1 MAKTTITHVPWLRRM
16 SLRVNPNGEALVRA
30 PMRTTEAQIQKF
42 LDTHTLWIRK
52 QRSKMSWFVRLTREQ
67 ISDFRDRA
75 EKFLPRRVAEL
86 AEELDFRYQR
96 VTFRHQKSRWGSCS
110 HRNVISLN
118 IELMRLPKKLR
129 DYIIVHELTHTVHK
143 HHQTAFWNH
152 LERVFPGALELDEEM
167 KEWKIG
173 YEKRD

>member
-1 MAKTTITHVPWLRRM
+1 M
-16 SLRVNPNGEALVRA
+16 
-30 PMRTTEAQIQKF
+30 
-42 LDTHTLWIRK
+42 
-52 QRSKMSWFVRLTREQ
+52 RLTREQ